1 MVCVLHLFQPKDLK
15 EFEAPCVDKSTS
27 PFSSFGLECVQSSL
41 QATKPSSSA
50 PLKKTT
56 IIITPAKPPPCPK
69 KLDRSLPV
77 RPLDVQDH
85 KEDNTAVAVEVT
97 SEVVAIDAA
106 LPEAN
111 KEVKHYFF
119 KVKMMKLWQIS
130 LQ

>member
-1 MVCVLHLFQPKDLK
+1 M
-15 EFEAPCVDKSTS
+15 
-27 PFSSFGLECVQSSL
+27 
-41 QATKPSSSA
+41 
-50 PLKKTT
+50 
-56 IIITPAKPPPCPK
+56 
-69 KLDRSLPV
+69 